1 MNSNPPSSASA
12 PISIAVLPKQ
22 RSAQVL
28 ASRARLQ
35 RNSKAALLPA
45 AVVAGLFG
53 VWALAV
59 DLLEIPVYILPS
71 PARIVS
77 AIWEIRDT
85 VAMHAGATL
94 FTVLAG
100 FTLSL
105 VVALPLAAFLTLSPM
120 GRAAIYPLLILSQSI
135 PKVALAPI
143 LVLLLGTNALPK
155 IVIAFLVA
163 FFPLVISAAA
173 GFAAT
178 PKELIELGRSLRA
191 NRWRELWR
199 IRLPFAIPFVFSGL
213 KMAMTLAVIGA
224 VVGEFVAADRGLG
237 FLMTSSLA
245 FFNTPVGY
253 GAIMVLSLMAMLLFQ
268 LVVLAERVLFPW
280 SVRRQTD
287 VA

>member
-1 MNSNPPSSASA
+1 VP
-12 PISIAVLPKQ
+12 PKQ
-22 RSAQVL
+22 RSAQAL
-28 ASRARLQ
+28 ASRARLR
-35 RNSKAALLPA
+35 RNSKTALLPA
-45 AVVAGLFG
+45 AVVAALFG

-59 DLLEIPVYILPS
+59 ELLEIPVYILPS